1 MTAGTSSL
9 LGEQETRQ
17 AIQEFC
23 TRFPSRYWREADRE
37 GRYPDEFVRELTQ
50 AGWLACMIPE
60 EYEGGGQGLMQASW
74 ILEEI
79 NRAGGN
85 SAACHAQMYTLGP
98 ILRHGSDEQ
107 KLAYLPKLASGE
119 LRLQSFAV
127 TEPDAG
133 SDTTKISTF
142 AAQVPGG
149 GYRVNGRKVF
159 TSRFQHSDLLLLLA
173 RTTPV
178 TEVRRK
184 TDGLSLF
191 LVDLREAGNQ
201 IAATPIETMVNH
213 ETNELVISD
222 LELPGTSLIGEEGMG
237 FRYVLSGLNAERVL
251 VASEAIG
258 DGHFFLDRATEYAR
272 QRVVFGRPIGMN
284 QGVQFPL
291 ARTYLSLAAAALMRD
306 AAARGF
312 DAGADVGAQ
321 PNMAKYLASEAGWEA
336 ANAAM
341 STFGGYGFAT
351 EYDIER
357 KFRESRLYVVAP
369 VSNNLILGFVGEHL
383 LGLPR
388 SY

>member
-1 MTAGTSSL
+1 VTAGAASL

-17 AIQEFC
+17 AIREFC
-23 TRFPSRYWREADRE
+23 VRFPSQYWREADRE

-50 AGWLACMIPE
+50 SGWLACMIPE
-60 EYEGGGQGLMQASW
+60 EYGGGGQGLAQASW

-107 KLAYLPKLASGE
+107 KLTYLPRLASGE
-119 LRLQSFAV
+119 LRLQSFGV

-133 SDTTKISTF
+133 SDTTRISTF
-142 AAQVPGG
+142 AAPAPGG
-149 GYRVNGRKVF
+149 GYLVNGRKVF

-173 RTTPV
+173 RTTPLA
-178 TEVRRK
+178 EVRKK

-191 LVDLREAGNQ
+191 LVDLREAGDQ

-222 LELPGTSLIGEEGMG
+222 LELPVTSLIGEEGQG

-291 ARTYLSLAAAALMRD
+291 ARTYLSLAAATLMRD

-312 DAGADVGAQ
+312 DAGEDVGAQ

-357 KFRESRLYVVAP
+357 KFRESRLYVIAP